1 MTYSSEDF
9 ERFYLRYK
17 AEAMPRGT
25 SIQAFCSKNKVPY
38 NLFEKWYSDT
48 RHRLVAVRVEGK
60 PENDLETDRTAQP
73 SPAGKTITGHGN
85 PLRIMIDLKMTN
97 GLHLQQRN
105 LSYEEL
111 KRMISNLE
119 VLC

>member
-17 AEAMPRGT
+17 AEAMPLGT

-48 RHRLVAVRVEGK
+48 RHRIVSVQVEGI
-60 PENDLETDRTAQP
+60 PENNHKTEQPAQP
-73 SPAGKTITGHGN
+73 SSAPKAIAGHDN

-105 LSYEEL
+105 LSYEAL
-111 KRMISNLE
+111 KRMILNLE